1 MFQSLSN
8 KVKVNIAG
16 TQQSQLPT
24 DFISYLQEYFSGK
37 DRCVKSFRTHSQPKF
52 IFIKKW

>member
-1 MFQSLSN
+1 MSQSLSN

-24 DFISYLQEYFSGK
+24 DFISYLQEHFSGK